1 MAILKRDGSVQEFD
15 VKKIEMAVMK
25 AMIASGSQEIDA
37 SNEAFAIGVEIE
49 AIAGGDEMISVAE
62 IHTLVENALMDRC
75 QNDAARAYIEYRKT
89 RDNNREAQGKLYK
102 DVQGF
107 LDQTCDEFTKEN
119 ANKPTKLV
127 HTHRDLLA
135 GILSK
140 HMAVTQILPEKIA
153 KAHTDGFMHVHDL
166 DYIVSP
172 LTNCC
177 LINYPDMLEHG
188 FTIGN
193 ATIESPQSINV
204 AATILSQISA
214 AVSGSQYGGQ
224 TFSHVDRYLV
234 PYVEK
239 THKKNVEFC
248 NKHGLK
254 EDVAKEMTEKAVF
267 DAMQTFMYQIN
278 TLTSTNGQTPF
289 VTISLGLDTSEF
301 GRMITRNYLKVHKAG
316 LGKDHVTP
324 VFPKVLFFLEEG
336 VNMKPGDPNYDL
348 KRLALECSADRIY
361 PDFVSVPLNRKVTG
375 STEGNVTSMGCR
387 SFLSKYN
394 DPQTG
399 EEKYLGRFN
408 LGVVSLNLPMIAAK
422 SVKEGKDFYAVLDEY
437 MELAY
442 DAHMVRV
449 NRLKGTKAGQNPIMW
464 CEGVLARLKPNEE
477 IDKLFYDGYAS
488 ISIGYIGVYETC
500 QILGR
505 KGDKNLA
512 LGICQHMKDKCVEFK
527 DRSKLGFSLYG
538 TPSESLCYK
547 AATCLDKMYP
557 GVLEHDRDYLTN
569 SFHQPVWLKTSPFD
583 KWLYEEGFAIISS
596 GGNIGYVETPNLRT
610 NLDALEALVDFGYK
624 HIMYFGINQPVDQ
637 CFKCG
642 FQGEFS
648 ATPKGFCC
656 PECGNHEEGTI
667 SVIRRVSGYLS
678 SPNSRPYNKGKQAE
692 VVERVKHF
700 N

>member
-1 MAILKRDGSVQEFD
+1 MG
-15 VKKIEMAVMK
+15 
-25 AMIASGSQEIDA
+25 
-37 SNEAFAIGVEIE
+37 
-49 AIAGGDEMISVAE
+49 
-62 IHTLVENALMDRC
+62 
-75 QNDAARAYIEYRKT
+75 
-89 RDNNREAQGKLYK
+89 
-102 DVQGF
+102 
-107 LDQTCDEFTKEN
+107 
-119 ANKPTKLV
+119 P
-127 HTHRDLLA
+127 
-135 GILSK
+135 
-140 HMAVTQILPEKIA
+140 
-153 KAHTDGFMHVHDL
+153 
-166 DYIVSP
+166 
-172 LTNCC
+172 
-177 LINYPDMLEHG
+177 
-188 FTIGN
+188 
-193 ATIESPQSINV
+193 
-204 AATILSQISA
+204 
-214 AVSGSQYGGQ
+214 
-224 TFSHVDRYLV
+224 
-234 PYVEK
+234 
-239 THKKNVEFC
+239 
-248 NKHGLK
+248 
-254 EDVAKEMTEKAVF
+254 
-267 DAMQTFMYQIN
+267 
-278 TLTSTNGQTPF
+278 QTPF

-336 VNMKPGDPNYDL
+336 VNMREGDPNYDL

-375 STEGNVTSMGCR
+375 STKGNVTSMGCR
-387 SFLSKYN
+387 SFLSNYI

-422 SVKEGKDFYAVLDEY
+422 AKKEGVDFYAVLDEY
-437 MELAY
+437 LELAY

-464 CEGVLARLKPNEE
+464 CEGVLARLDPDEE

-505 KGDKNLA
+505 SGDKNLA
-512 LGICQHMKDKCVEFK
+512 LGICQHMKDKCAEFK
-527 DRSKLGFSLYG
+527 ERSKLGFSLYG

-557 GVLEHDRDYLTN
+557 GVLEHEREYITN

-583 KWLYEEGFAIISS
+583 KWLYEEGFAMISS
-596 GGNIGYVETPNLRT
+596 GGFIGYIETPNLRN
-610 NLDALEALVDFGYK
+610 NLDALEALVNFGYK
-624 HIMYFGINQPVDQ
+624 HIPYFGINQPVDQ

-678 SPNSRPYNKGKQAE
+678 SPNSRPYNAGKQAE
-692 VVERVKHF
+692 VVERVKHVG
-700 N
+700 NVDYCPLSK